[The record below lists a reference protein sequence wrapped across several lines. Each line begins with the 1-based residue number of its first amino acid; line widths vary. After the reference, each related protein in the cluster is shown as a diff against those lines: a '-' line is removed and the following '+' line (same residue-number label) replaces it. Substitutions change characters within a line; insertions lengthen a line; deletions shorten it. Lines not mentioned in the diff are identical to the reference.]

1 MQGKL
6 IGTGEVTLWLEEI
19 GPPNGDVVLLVAG
32 ANTPASMWPDGFVTL
47 FAQEGY
53 RVIRYD
59 HRDTGRST
67 RRPFDEHPYGIEDLA
82 RDAVAILDACG
93 VERAHVVG
101 LSMGG
106 TIGQVLALDHP
117 ERLSSLTL
125 MLTTALDVDF
135 AGNYLR
141 AMHGEPPVGP
151 LPTPRPDVVAELGRM
166 FTPGATREDELQRR
180 VQQWRVLA
188 GDVLSFDPEE
198 FRPLEAAAI
207 EHAGSLVPPTAHAQA
222 RPVPIERGEELCRV
236 RTPTL
241 VIQGMEDPLNPPP
254 HGRHLAALIPGATL
268 VEVSGLGHALPSIAY
283 GEVAQAILEHL
294 RQHSTRMVGTAH

>member
-1 MQGKL
+1 MPGRL
-6 IGTGEVTLWLEEI
+6 INTGEVTLWLEEF
-19 GPPNGDVVLLVAG
+19 GPPDGGVVLLVAG
-32 ANTPASMWPDGFVTL
+32 ANASAFMWPDGFVTL
-47 FAQEGY
+47 LAEEGY

-82 RDAVAILDACG
+82 RDAVSILDASG

-117 ERLSSLTL
+117 ERLLSLTL

-141 AMHGEPPVGP
+141 AMRGEASVGS
-151 LPTPRPDVVAELGRM
+151 LPTPRPEVVAALGRM
-166 FTPGATREDELQRR
+166 FTPGATYEDELRRR
-180 VQQWRVLA
+180 VEQWRVLA
-188 GDVLSFDPEE
+188 GDGLPFDPEE
-198 FRPLEAAAI
+198 FRRIEAAAV
-207 EHAGSLVPPTAHAQA
+207 EHAVSLMPSTAHAQV
-222 RPVPIERGEELCRV
+222 RPVPNERGEELRQV

-254 HGRHLAALIPGATL
+254 HGRHLAALIPGAAL
-268 VEVSGLGHALPSIAY
+268 VEVPGLGHALPGIAHRPI
-283 GEVAQAILEHL
+283 AKAILEHL
-294 RQHSTRMVGTAH
+294 HRSWR